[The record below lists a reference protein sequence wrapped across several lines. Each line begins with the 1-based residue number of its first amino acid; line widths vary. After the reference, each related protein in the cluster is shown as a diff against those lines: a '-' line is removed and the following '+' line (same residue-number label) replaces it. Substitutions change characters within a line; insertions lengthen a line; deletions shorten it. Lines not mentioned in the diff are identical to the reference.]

1 MSSYLSTPKFKEY
14 KITLLGIGGAGKSAI
29 TIQFIRSQFVEE
41 YDPTIEDSY
50 NKQCVI
56 DQEVCDLEILDTAGQ
71 EEYNAM
77 RDQYIR
83 SGHGFIIVY
92 SIDQLDSFKEAIS
105 IYQRICIVKESRKVP
120 IVLVG
125 NKCDLEEQRRVTKY
139 QAELMAK
146 NWNCP
151 IFETSAKFRINID
164 EAFHELCRLIRRDR
178 HNSASV
184 PSSADR
190 SFHSEKLII
199 TNEPRPLVDNT
210 SEEEE
215 VNLLGCCIIM

>member
-1 MSSYLSTPKFKEY
+1 
-14 KITLLGIGGAGKSAI
+14 
-29 TIQFIRSQFVEE
+29 
-41 YDPTIEDSY
+41 
-50 NKQCVI
+50 
-56 DQEVCDLEILDTAGQ
+56 
-71 EEYNAM
+71 M

-164 EAFHELCRLIRRDR
+164 EAFHELCRLIKKDRYQLGLTPSSPYYRPASTDRKPRASR
-178 HNSASV
+178 HNSTSV

-199 TNEPRPLVDNT
+199 ASEPRPLVDH
-210 SEEEE
+210 SSDEEE
-215 VNLLGCCIIM
+215 VNLLGCCTIM